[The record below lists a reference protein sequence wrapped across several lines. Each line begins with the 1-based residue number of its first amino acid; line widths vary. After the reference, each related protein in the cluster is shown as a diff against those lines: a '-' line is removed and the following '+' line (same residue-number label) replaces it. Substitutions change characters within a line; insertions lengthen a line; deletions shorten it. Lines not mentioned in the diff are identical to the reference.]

1 MKLGYLSIPPV
12 YPDGRGPDGP
22 RAGNCAGS
30 RDHLAEALGFS
41 EFYAAS
47 ADPRAL
53 PHRANPERQ
62 DMLRI
67 VPDRPVSRL
76 PELVSVDGA
85 SRQED
90 GSATGLLAAPVEHV
104 EDVRAQ
110 SFRGCAPLSV
120 SWLDSDMLAR
130 HWAAHVTGCTHAAR
144 CARRQDWRV
153 ARTIVVDDDPA
164 RAEATAKAP
173 DSPCRAYYR
182 GTLSPHADDATVD
195 ALIDDCVLYGTQ
207 ILVAARLQEMTE
219 ASGGFGTL
227 TFVDHAWANAALARR
242 SLILFSDAVS
252 QIHQPHTQRKFRKLE
267 LA

>member
-1 MKLGYLSIPPV
+1 MKLGYLSIPPL
-12 YPDGRGPDGP
+12 YPDGRGPDGLDGP
-22 RAGNCAGS
+22 RAGR

-47 ADPRAL
+47 TDPRAL
-53 PHRANPERQ
+53 PHRGGPEQQ
-62 DMLRI
+62 DLLRI
-67 VPDRPVSRL
+67 VPDRPVRRL
-76 PELVSVDGA
+76 PKLVSVDGA
-85 SRQED
+85 SRHQD
-90 GSATGLLAAPVEHV
+90 ASATGLMAAPVEHV

-120 SWLDSDMLAR
+120 SWLDADMLAR

-153 ARTIVVDDDPA
+153 ARTVVVDDDPA

-182 GTLSPHADDATVD
+182 GVLAPGADDATVD

-207 ILVAARLQEMTE
+207 TMVGARLREMTE
-219 ASGGFGTL
+219 ASGTFGTL
-227 TFVDHAWANAALARR
+227 TFVDHAWTDAALARR

-252 QIHQPHTQRKFRKLE
+252 QIHQPHTQRKLRKLE

>member
-1 MKLGYLSIPPV
+1 MKLGYLSIPPL

-22 RAGNCAGS
+22 RAGR

-47 ADPRAL
+47 ATPRAL
-53 PHRANPERQ
+53 TQRGGPEQ
-62 DMLRI
+62 QELLQI
-67 VPDRPVSRL
+67 VPDRPVRRL

-85 SRQED
+85 SRQQD
-90 GSATGLLAAPVEHV
+90 GPGTDLLAAPVEHV

-153 ARTIVVDDDPA
+153 ARTVVVDDDPA

-173 DSPCRAYYR
+173 GSPCRAYYR
-182 GTLSPHADDATVD
+182 DVLAPGADDATVE

-207 ILVAARLQEMTE
+207 TMVGARLREMTE
-219 ASGGFGTL
+219 ASGTFGTL
-227 TFVDHAWANAALARR
+227 TFVDHAWADAALARR

-252 QIHQPHTQRKFRKLE
+252 QIHQPHTQRKLRKLE